1 MVRKLLLVLGVLF
14 SLTSFAQ
21 IREIPKEVD
30 EAFYKQYPKAE
41 RAEFKDN
48 LINVKVSFELDG
60 EQYIATYSSKGIW
73 KETEKEWRYD
83 KLPTAVKDGFEK
95 SKYADWQVKETLI
108 IYRAGGTERYRLRAE
123 KGDVKRK
130 NLFFND
136 KGRLMEE
143 ALTI

>member
-1 MVRKLLLVLGVLF
+1 MARKLFLALGIFF

-21 IREIPKEVD
+21 IRDIPKEVD
-30 EAFYKQYPKAE
+30 EAFSKQYPKAE
-41 RAEFKDN
+41 RAEFNDN

-60 EQYIATYSSKGIW
+60 DKYIATYSNKGLW
-73 KETEKEWRYD
+73 KETEKEWQYD
-83 KLPTAVKDGFEK
+83 KLPQSVKDGFEK
-95 SKYADWQVKETLI
+95 SKYADWQVKETVI

-123 KGDVKRK
+123 KGDIKRK

>member
-60 EQYIATYSSKGIW
+60 ERYIATYSSKGIW

-83 KLPTAVKDGFEK
+83 KLPVAVKDGFEK
-95 SKYADWQVKETLI
+95 SKYADWEVKETLI

>member
-1 MVRKLLLVLGVLF
+1 MVRKLLLVLGILF

>member
-1 MVRKLLLVLGVLF
+1 MARKLLLSVALF
-14 SLTSFAQ
+14 LSLTSFSQ

-48 LINVKVSFELDG
+48 LINVKVSFELEGDK
-60 EQYIATYSSKGIW
+60 YTATYSSKGLW
-73 KETEKEWRYD
+73 RETEKEWHYD
-83 KLPTAVKDGFEK
+83 RLPVAVKDGFEK
-95 SKYADWQVKETLI
+95 SKYADWQVKETMI
-108 IYRAGGTERYRLRAE
+108 IHRAGGTERYRLRAE

>member
-1 MVRKLLLVLGVLF
+1 MARKLLLVLGICL

-48 LINVKVSFELDG
+48 LINVKVSFELEGDK
-60 EQYIATYSSKGIW
+60 YIATYSGKGLW
-73 KETEKEWRYD
+73 RETEKEWHYD
-83 KLPTAVKDGFEK
+83 KLPSAVKDGFEK
-95 SKYADWQVKETLI
+95 SKYADWQVKETMI

-130 NLFFND
+130 NLFFNE

-143 ALTI
+143 TLTI

>member
-1 MVRKLLLVLGVLF
+1 MARKLLLALGILF

-30 EAFYKQYPKAE
+30 EAFSRQYPKAE
-41 RAEFKDN
+41 RAEFNDN
-48 LINVKVSFELDG
+48 LINVKVSFELEGDK
-60 EQYIATYSSKGIW
+60 YMATYSNKGLW
-73 KETEKEWRYD
+73 KETEKEWQYD
-83 KLPTAVKDGFEK
+83 KLPQAVKDGFEK
-95 SKYADWQVKETLI
+95 SKYADWQVKEAVI
-108 IYRAGGTERYRLRAE
+108 IYRAGGTERYRLRVE
-123 KGDVKRK
+123 KGDIKRK

>member
-1 MVRKLLLVLGVLF
+1 MAQKLLLGLALML

-30 EAFYKQYPKAE
+30 EAFYRQYPKAE

-48 LINVKVSFELDG
+48 LIHVKVSFELEGDR
-60 EQYIATYSSKGIW
+60 YIATYSSKGLW
-73 KETEKEWRYD
+73 KETEKEWRFD
-83 KLPTAVKDGFEK
+83 KLPEAVKDGFEK
-95 SKYADWQVKETLI
+95 SKYAEWEVKETMI

-130 NLFFND
+130 NLFFSD

>member
-1 MVRKLLLVLGVLF
+1 MVRKLLLVLGILF

-60 EQYIATYSSKGIW
+60 EQYIATYSSKGVW

-83 KLPTAVKDGFEK
+83 KLPAAVKDGFEK
-95 SKYADWQVKETLI
+95 SKYADWEVKETLI